1 MGLWS
6 VCRKSAPILLPL
18 LTVCVA
24 LWVYEL
30 GWGWTLQG
38 GLARLCFDILEFSYD
53 NGGSLYLAVPFVR
66 GYWVG
71 SCRSVFAELDGKQRT
86 VLEALF
92 DKPLPLDVLHPAMT
106 LARYGV
112 ANYPVPEDRKRAQ
125 RKLLL
130 ESPPREQSPQGPD
143 RENLTRQVLAHA
155 VGKSLDWLEK
165 HAAFDV
171 LGRPSQEPIVEPSE
185 VGTALK
191 EGRLVRFDATKILPA
206 QTFNVTLDKLAQMHA
221 PDGDSISIL
230 AFLHEFK
237 ECRSKAHSH
246 RKHFPVGALFCPPP
260 PTLGE
265 MRRSFPDPKLMPMA
279 SRIALRRL
287 PRYIDEDKMLKD
299 LGLEGVERPEGQIIM
314 GHAMGDT
321 HWDEQDNL
329 FIQASGVSVVFGV
342 PAEYSD
348 AIGGDEKWCAKNS
361 GMEWD
366 DWLKADDVRRTAIP
380 WYYMVLKPG
389 DAIAIPSRS
398 FHAVYGS
405 HNRASL
411 QTFLEPKFHGMRWDT
426 NKDSYWHKETDAR
439 QAVRNLYFKTL
450 GHLWDSRKIGMV
462 AQGGIIEYL

>member
-1 MGLWS
+1 MGRL
-6 VCRKSAPILLPL
+6 RRGAQIISALLI
-18 LTVCVA
+18 VGA
-24 LWVYEL
+24 AFWAYEL

-38 GLARLCFDILEFSYD
+38 GLARFCFDILDFNYD
-53 NGGSLYLAVPFVR
+53 NGGGVYLTAPFVK
-66 GYWVG
+66 GYWVE
-71 SCRSVFAELDGKQRT
+71 SCRSVFAELDGEQRT
-86 VLEALF
+86 LVEALF
-92 DKPLPLDVLHPAMT
+92 DRPLPQSVLSPAMT
-106 LARYGV
+106 LARRG
-112 ANYPVPEDRKRAQ
+112 AAAFPVSAERKREQ
-125 RKLLL
+125 RRLLL
-130 ESPPREQSPQGPD
+130 ESPPRAHAPQGPD

-155 VGKSLDWLEK
+155 GGMEVDWLRM
-165 HAAFDV
+165 HASFDE

-185 VGTALK
+185 VGKALK
-191 EGRLVRFDATKILPA
+191 EGRLVRFDATKVLPA
-206 QTFNVTLDKLAQMHA
+206 HVFNVTLDSLAQMHG

-329 FIQASGVSVVFGV
+329 FIQASGVSVVLGV
-342 PAEYSD
+342 PAEYAD
-348 AIGGDEKWCAKNS
+348 AIAGGEKYSAKSS
-361 GMEWD
+361 GMIWD
-366 DWLKADDVRRTAIP
+366 EWLKFDDVRRTAIP

-389 DAIAIPSRS
+389 DGIAIPSRS
-398 FHAVYGS
+398 FHAVYGG
-405 HNRASL
+405 HNRASV
-411 QTFLEPKFHGMRWDT
+411 QTFLEPKFHGMRWKT
-426 NKDSYWHKETDAR
+426 NKDSYWYKETDTR
-439 QAVRNLYFKTL
+439 QAVRNLYFKTA
-450 GHLWDSRKIGMV
+450 GRLWESRKLGII
-462 AQGGIIEYL
+462 AQGAIIEYL